1 MTNSA
6 EDYIYVIEDAKGNE
20 QAIDRGERGRTDA
33 LKRLEEGTGF
43 KMKIYRLWRVYE
55 EKKP

>member
-1 MTNSA
+1 MNNSA
-6 EDYIYVIEDAKGNE
+6 KITSMSSKMPRAMR
-20 QAIDRGERGRTDA
+20 QAIDRGDRGRTDA

-55 EKKP
+55 EKKA